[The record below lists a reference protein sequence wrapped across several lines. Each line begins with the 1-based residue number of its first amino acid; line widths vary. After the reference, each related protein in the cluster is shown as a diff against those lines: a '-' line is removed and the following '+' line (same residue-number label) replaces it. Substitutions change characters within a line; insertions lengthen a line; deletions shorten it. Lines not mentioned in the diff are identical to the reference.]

1 MVNLLDLNDDPIAGS
16 GNVGKNSSDGILRI
30 DPKKGKDGKY
40 TMKVRF
46 LPNIRK
52 DGTAGL
58 SIVEKH
64 VHYIKIPNMS
74 EYDGYF
80 DCQNTKGV
88 WDKCKLCDLWNKL
101 NKSKDV
107 SEQDKKEYIKR
118 SPKYYSYVYVL
129 EDENNPENV
138 GKIMILPY
146 GFKIWAKIEAES
158 KGENAKEE
166 KCNIFNLAN
175 GKDFRLT
182 CELVGGFNNYDSS
195 MFLDNSP
202 LKIRDEEGKFKA
214 IPTYENSEGK
224 KVFGF
229 EDENKQ
235 AKVNAKIANF
245 LMGHESSIE
254 DLSIKE
260 WSEDQNNKVIN
271 IWAYLTGAKTKVKSN
286 PFESEDDPFVKD
298 DKKVETKSSASTSE
312 DDSDDGWGF

>member
-1 MVNLLDLNDDPIAGS
+1 MVNLLDLNDDLISGS
-16 GNVGKNSSDGILRI
+16 GNVGKNGSDGILRI

-52 DGTAGL
+52 DGTSGQF
-58 SIVEKH
+58 IVEKH

-101 NKSKDV
+101 NKSNDV
-107 SEQDKKEYIKR
+107 TEQAKKEYIKR
-118 SPKYYSYVYVL
+118 SPKYYSYVYVI

-146 GFKIWAKIEAES
+146 GFKILAKIEAEY
-158 KGENAKEE
+158 KGENVKEE
-166 KCNIFNLAN
+166 KCYIFNLAT
-175 GKDFRLT
+175 GKDFKLT
-182 CELVGGFNNYDSS
+182 CEIVGGFNNYDSS

-202 LKIRDEEGKFKA
+202 LKIRDEDGKFKA

-229 EDENKQ
+229 EDEEKH

-245 LMGHESSIE
+245 LMNHEASIE
-254 DLSIKE
+254 DYVIRE
-260 WSEDQNNKVIN
+260 WNDEQKNKVAN
-271 IWAYLTGAKTKVKSN
+271 IWSYLTGSKAKVKSN
-286 PFESEDDPFVKD
+286 PFESEDDPFVKED
-298 DKKVETKSSASTSE
+298 NKVKTSKTKTSSEE
-312 DDSDDGWGF
+312 DEDWNF